1 MLGRCPQ
8 KAQCTLYALHTGCW
22 SQPLACQ
29 GVTLILLP
37 ALLPFWSPEPHRCRV
52 APRTGRSSS
61 GLTPCCLLE
70 ETLRKESSDPPAQRG
85 AVQPDLPCAQNVAF
99 LVTTSHVS
107 SRENTKKGS

>member
-52 APRTGRSSS
+52 APRACRSSAD
-61 GLTPCCLLE
+61 LTPCCLLE
-70 ETLRKESSDPPAQRG
+70 ETLRKERAQIL
-85 AVQPDLPCAQNVAF
+85 LPSVGLCSLTCPVPKTWHF
-99 LVTTSHVS
+99 W
-107 SRENTKKGS
+107 